1 MFDKILNK
9 SLLLNGNEIIENEIT
24 SEISLS
30 LGNLKTL
37 LAGLKSY
44 L

>member
-9 SLLLNGNEIIENEIT
+9 SLLLNGNEITEYEIT

-37 LAGLKSY
+37 LVGLKSY